1 MLTGATN
8 EQFRPVRFIQMEEND
23 NGETRVV
30 FVSDQ
35 RYTPREV
42 IYNAFGIPG
51 SPRPYVI
58 EGEVY
63 IVERKIHHI
72 NTHFTEFI
80 DVYFQEYYT
89 NLVAEL
95 VPQEIEQHYE
105 KGVIVKFYEN
115 AVPTSIQMPETIIYI
130 SEELEE
136 VWEFA
141 TQNFVMNHHRE
152 NRDVLVLRMDFESVS
167 GQEHDGILHV
177 NYDFLP
183 FADTLLESYCDVCET
198 HFDGRDNDAIDNHE
212 RCEYEATN
220 AQQSVSDPDAVNDND
235 SSEEETDS
243 DEEENEEEEETNTNN
258 EDIYIP
264 REIDWNDPVDD
275 EEDED
280 DNDTDVERGF
290 EEEADY
296 NVYLLNREENERE
309 IDRNINIRENE
320 IIGNVYNFNI
330 NDNRE
335 PIDPNNF
342 NFENIEYNNP
352 YPNRIIEYPQNQTQN
367 IISQIVG

>member
-1 MLTGATN
+1 MLTGATY

-42 IYNAFGIPG
+42 IHNAFGIPG

-80 DVYFQEYYT
+80 DVYFQEFYT

-115 AVPTSIQMPETIIYI
+115 AVPTSMQMPETIIYI

-220 AQQSVSDPDAVNDND
+220 AQHSVSDPDAVNDND
-235 SSEEETDS
+235 SDEEETDS
-243 DEEENEEEEETNTNN
+243 EEENEEEETETNN

-296 NVYLLNREENERE
+296 NLYMLNREEEE
-309 IDRNINIRENE
+309 RNINIRENE

-330 NDNRE
+330 NDNQE

-352 YPNRIIEYPQNQTQN
+352 FQYPNRIIEYPQNQTQN
-367 IISQIVG
+367 QRQNIISQIVG